1 MTDEKDHGAAEQI
14 REDKP
19 DDDPDAPKLDESFEI
34 ISEKEKL
41 LRDALVKVETD
52 YIKSEV
58 NNALCSDLIKFYKA
72 QIKKEADKNAR

>member
-1 MTDEKDHGAAEQI
+1 MTEEQEEK
-14 REDKP
+14 
-19 DDDPDAPKLDESFEI
+19 DESFEI

-41 LRDALVKVETD
+41 LRDRLVAVETD

-72 QIKKEADKNAR
+72 EIKKEAKKNAR